1 MKNQSKKFFRDV
13 KKQADKAV
21 DEVKQYTADTKE
33 LIEVYQA
40 FKKASIKIKK
50 VTSNFINL
58 DLPIYGILDKDFETL
73 TFRTKD
79 TLEVDQ
85 VLQTGKHTLKVISI
99 GEEIVEVPLMV
110 NDVEHKVECKVATLK
125 KV

>member
-40 FKKASIKIKK
+40 FKKASVKIKK

-58 DLPIYGILDKDFETL
+58 DLPIYGILDEDFETM
-73 TFRTKD
+73 TFRAKD

-99 GEEIVEVPLMV
+99 SDEIIEVPLMV
-110 NDVEHKVECKVATLK
+110 NDEEHLVECKVAKLK